1 MRRIQSGDQVE
12 VATGKDRGKRGQVM
26 RVIGADRSVVVDGIN
41 IVKRHQRPMPPM
53 QPGGIIE
60 MPAPLAESNV
70 RIVCP
75 HCDQATRVG
84 YRILEDGS
92 KGRICKRCQE
102 IIGSQE

>member
-1 MRRIQSGDQVE
+1 MQRIQTGDQVE
-12 VATGKDRGKRGQVM
+12 ITRGKDRGKRGRVM
-26 RVIGADRSVVVDGIN
+26 RVLLADRRVVVEGVN

-70 RIVCP
+70 KIVCP
-75 HCDQATRVG
+75 NCDQPARVG

-92 KGRICKRCQE
+92 KARVCKQCKE
-102 IIGSQE
+102 IIGQE

>member
-1 MRRIQSGDQVE
+1 MQRIQAGDQVE
-12 VATGKDRGKRGQVM
+12 VTTGKDRGKRGQVM
-26 RVIGADRSVVVDGIN
+26 RVKKADRAVVVDGIN
-41 IVKRHQRPMPPM
+41 VVKRHQRPMPPM

-75 HCDQATRVG
+75 HCDRATRIG

-92 KGRICKRCQE
+92 KGRVCKQCQE
-102 IIGSQE
+102 IIGQE

>member
-1 MRRIQSGDQVE
+1 MQRIQSGDQVE
-12 VATGKDRGKRGQVM
+12 IMRGKDRGKRGRVM
-26 RVIGADRSVVVDGIN
+26 RVLLADRRVVVEGVN

-70 RIVCP
+70 KIVCP
-75 HCDQATRVG
+75 NCDQPARVG

-92 KGRICKRCQE
+92 KARVCKQCNE
-102 IIGSQE
+102 IIGQE

>member
-1 MRRIQSGDQVE
+1 MQRIQSGDQVE
-12 VATGKDRGKRGQVM
+12 VTTGKDRGKRGQVM
-26 RVIGADRSVVVDGIN
+26 RVIKADRSVVVDGIN

-70 RIVCP
+70 MVVCP

-84 YRILEDGS
+84 YRILDDGS
-92 KGRICKRCQE
+92 KGRVCKQCEE
-102 IIGSQE
+102 IIGQD